1 MYSRGVSVAAE
12 SGLAAAPD
20 RTRLAWALMLGALV
34 ALSLGVYGAVHDA
47 SGRSLVTLFFTA
59 TINLKVW
66 LATLAATLALVQVMS
81 AAKFYGWLGGG
92 HGPGW
97 LGRVHRAS
105 GTLAFIATIPVAYH
119 CLWALG
125 FDAAADLRGMIH
137 GLVGCLFFGA
147 LAAKV
152 LLVRSRGLPAL
163 ALPIAGGVVFT
174 TLIGVWLTSSFWF
187 FTTVSFPG
195 I

>member
-1 MYSRGVSVAAE
+1 V
-12 SGLAAAPD
+12 AAAPD
-20 RTRLAWALMLGALV
+20 RSRLAWALVIGAIV
-34 ALSLGVYGAVHDA
+34 TLSLGVYGSVHDPT
-47 SGRSLVTLFFTA
+47 GRSLVTLFFTT

-66 LATLAATLALVQVMS
+66 LATLAVVLALLQLTS

-92 HGPGW
+92 HGPPW

-105 GTLAFIATIPVAYH
+105 GTLAFLTTIPVAYH

-125 FDAAADLRGMIH
+125 FDAAADLRGVIH
-137 GLVGCLFFGA
+137 GLLGSLFFGA

-152 LLVRSRGLPAL
+152 LLVRSRGLPGW
-163 ALPIAGGVVFT
+163 ALPVAGGVVFT
-174 TLIGVWLTSSFWF
+174 SLIGVWLTSSFWF